1 MSRIV
6 ITPPP
11 TVQKRLAEVGE
22 NIRLARLRRRISSS
36 MLAERAGISRTTLR
50 SIENGNPGVSFGSYA
65 MALFVLG
72 LENDLTLL
80 GRDDVMGRKLQDIG
94 LVMKKRA
101 PKRKRSQPIVN
112 EVEGE

>member
-50 SIENGNPGVSFGSYA
+50 SIENGNPARAEVSAVTPVRLLVAGDQQYLSIRERLA
-65 MALFVLG
+65 LPAGGTAETMALRDTPTYLAG
-72 LENDLTLL
+72 LTARVA
-80 GRDDVMGRKLQDIG
+80 G
-94 LVMKKRA
+94 
-101 PKRKRSQPIVN
+101 
-112 EVEGE
+112 